1 MHFGK
6 TSFLVALVT
15 ATFFA
20 VPATAGK
27 YCVQGPTWVIRA
39 TVPIRQTRNPKHR
52 LPAPSMA
59 AASTRATPMHDR
71 AAIPIAGRA
80 AIE

>member
-15 ATFFA
+15 ATVFA
-20 VPATAGK
+20 VPAK
-27 YCVQGPTWVIRA
+27 VCKGPTWVIRA
-39 TVPIRQTRNPKHR
+39 TVPIRHMRSAKHR
-52 LPAPSMA
+52 LPAPSMV

-71 AAIPIAGRA
+71 AVIPIAGRA